1 MAKGIDNLFLVF
13 EAFKHISNEFKTNRK
28 GEKRMNFHDF
38 FVFNNNAL
46 SNFIYLLTSNALF
59 IVLIIGFIGTVF
71 LGLKELVDNAYEE
84 EHEII

>member
-1 MAKGIDNLFLVF
+1 
-13 EAFKHISNEFKTNRK
+13 
-28 GEKRMNFHDF
+28 MNFHDF

-46 SNFIYLLTSNALF
+46 SNFIYLVTSNALF